1 MILNYFLKKKSRLL
15 KSIDFKYVFKK
26 YYIQK
31 KFELIILGRPNLL
44 GYPRLG
50 INISRRN
57 IKYAYKRNKIKR
69 LIRETF
75 RLLQHKLTSMDFIVI
90 AKKNAIFLKN
100 KNIINILENLWL
112 NYHQS

>member
-1 MILNYFLKKKSRLL
+1 MVLNYLFTKRSRLL
-15 KSIDFKYVFKK
+15 KSINFKYVFKK

-31 KFELIILGRPNLL
+31 SVEFIILGRPNLL

-50 INISRRN
+50 ISIARKN
-57 IKYAYKRNKIKR
+57 IKYAYKRNTIKR

-90 AKKNAIFLKN
+90 VKKNIIFLKN
-100 KNIINILENLWL
+100 QNIINILENLWL
-112 NYHQS
+112 NYQQ